1 MVFLG
6 ILAFLLSVM
15 GSFIVRSGIIN
26 SVHAFAS
33 DPSRGVFLLSL
44 FGLFSFSFCILVL
57 TLPLIPTIESFGY
70 LFSHCELLLK
80 LPVAIIFSS

>member
-1 MVFLG
+1 MENVALLPWLAGTAFTHSLIFHKNKVLMSWMVFLG

-33 DPSRGVFLLSL
+33 DPSRGVFLLS
-44 FGLFSFSFCILVL
+44 
-57 TLPLIPTIESFGY
+57 
-70 LFSHCELLLK
+70 
-80 LPVAIIFSS
+80 